1 MTLVFR
7 SSLCTPRERG
17 REFGDA
23 HAGRIADTVNNYL
36 GLFERVAP
44 DRVASRAYAP
54 RALGAQALE
63 RIEAFAAPLHEE
75 ILGIAEG
82 AGIDAEYIGAINA
95 RTEILACL
103 GAQLRGECSTVVKAD
118 PWGAPVTAQTWDWY
132 AEFADTWLTWEIPHA
147 DGRLTTTV
155 TEFGI
160 VGKPGVNNRG
170 LGVHFNIL
178 HHQRDGGDI
187 GVPVHVLARWI
198 LDSCG
203 DINQALQMCHGAAVS
218 ASSVLTL
225 VAAVDD
231 ASAAVSVELHPGGP
245 ALVFPDDDGLLIHT
259 NHFLAEAVRPFDTE
273 PAAYPDTLV
282 RYDLLRRRLAGR
294 TGLTAHDLLTS
305 LNSHLGTTGALCC
318 HPAPGQAETG
328 QYATLASIT
337 LDVVGGTLRALP
349 GGPCR
354 HL

>member
-1 MTLVFR
+1 MSQVFR
-7 SSLCTPRERG
+7 SSVCDPHARG
-17 REFGDA
+17 REFGSV
-23 HAGRIADTVNNYL
+23 HARQIQTTVENYRV
-36 GLFERVAP
+36 LF
-44 DRVASRAYAP
+44 DRVATRSFDLK
-54 RALGAQALE
+54 ALGAEALLS
-63 RIEAFAAPLHEE
+63 IADFAAPLHEE

-82 AGIDAEYIGAINA
+82 AGIEPEYIGAINA
-95 RTEILACL
+95 RTEILAYL
-103 GAQLRGECSTVVKAD
+103 GAQLRGECSTLVQAN
-118 PWGAPVTAQTWDWY
+118 PFGAPVTAQTWDWY

-155 TEFGI
+155 TEYGI

-170 LGVHFNIL
+170 LATHFNIL
-178 HHQRDGGDI
+178 HHQHDGKRI

-198 LDSCG
+198 LDSCS
-203 DINQALQMCHGAAVS
+203 DINQAIQLCHRAAVS

-225 VAAVDD
+225 VAAVEE
-231 ASAAVSVELHPGGP
+231 ASAAVSVELYPGGP
-245 ALVFPDDDGLLIHT
+245 ALVFPDDNGLLVHT

-294 TGLTAHDLLTS
+294 TGLKTMDLLCA
-305 LNSHLGTTGALCC
+305 LNSHLGSTGALCC
-318 HPAPGQAETG
+318 HPAADLPEAG
-328 QYATLASIT
+328 QYATLATIL
-337 LDVVGGTLRALP
+337 LDVQGGTLRALP

>member
-1 MTLVFR
+1 MTQVFR
-7 SSLCTPRERG
+7 SSVCEPRVRG
-17 REFGDA
+17 REFGRV
-23 HAGRIADTVNNYL
+23 HAPKILATVDSYRA
-36 GLFERVAP
+36 LF
-44 DRVASRAYAP
+44 DRVATRP
-54 RALGAQALE
+54 FNVMELGAEALQS
-63 RIEAFAAPLHEE
+63 IAAFAPPLHEE

-82 AGIDAEYIGAINA
+82 AALEAEYIGAINA
-95 RTEILACL
+95 RTEILAYL
-103 GAQLRGECSTVVKAD
+103 GAQLRGECSTVVQLD
-118 PWGAPVTAQTWDWY
+118 PWGPPVTTQTWDWY
-132 AEFADTWLTWEIPHA
+132 AEFAEQWLVWEIPHV

-155 TEFGI
+155 TEYGI

-170 LGVHFNIL
+170 LGTHFNIL
-178 HHQRDGGDI
+178 HHRHDGDRI

-198 LDSCG
+198 LDSCS
-203 DINQALQMCHGAAVS
+203 DINQAIQLCHSAAVS
-218 ASSVLTL
+218 ASTVLTL
-225 VAAVDD
+225 VTAAGK

-245 ALVFPDDDGLLIHT
+245 SLVFPDDNGLLIHT
-259 NHFLAEAVRPFDTE
+259 NHFLASAVQPYDTE

-294 TGLTAHDLLTS
+294 TGLNSRDLLCA

-318 HPAPGQAETG
+318 HPTPGQPEAG

-337 LDVVGGTLRALP
+337 LDVAGGTLQALP

>member
-1 MTLVFR
+1 MSILFR
-7 SSLCTPRERG
+7 SSVLAPRERG

-23 HAGRIADTVNNYL
+23 HARQIAMTVSNYQ
-36 GLFERVAP
+36 GLFQRVATRP
-44 DRVASRAYAP
+44 YDVG
-54 RALGAQALE
+54 ALGAQALE
-63 RIEAFAAPLHEE
+63 QIAAFAAPLHEE

-82 AGIDAEYIGAINA
+82 AGIDAEFIGAINA
-95 RTEILACL
+95 RTEILAYL
-103 GAQLRGECSTVVKAD
+103 GAQLRGECSTVVQAN
-118 PWGAPVTAQTWDWY
+118 PFGAPVTAQTWDWY

-170 LGVHFNIL
+170 LGTHFNIL
-178 HHQRDGGDI
+178 HHQRDGERI
-187 GVPVHVLARWI
+187 GVPVHVLSRWI

-203 DINQALQMCHGAAVS
+203 DINQAMLLCHAAGVS

-225 VAAVDD
+225 VAAVEG

-245 ALVFPDDDGLLIHT
+245 ALVFPDDNGLLIHT

-294 TGLTAHDLLTS
+294 AGLETHDLLTA
-305 LNSHLGTTGALCC
+305 LNSHLGSTGALCC
-318 HPAPGQAETG
+318 HPAADLPQTG

-337 LDVVGGTLRALP
+337 LDVLAGTLQALP